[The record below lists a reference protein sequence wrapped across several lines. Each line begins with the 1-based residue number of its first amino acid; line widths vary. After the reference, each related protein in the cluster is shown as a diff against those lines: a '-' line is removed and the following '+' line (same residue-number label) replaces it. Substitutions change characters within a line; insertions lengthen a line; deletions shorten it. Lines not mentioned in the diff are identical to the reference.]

1 MRKEANVAKDNSF
14 DVVSECDLQEVDN
27 AYQQTL
33 KALSQRYDL
42 KGSGST
48 IDYDKANK
56 TFTVIAPSEFV
67 KNQVTDVLNTHLIR
81 RLGED
86 GMKFVKWGNNI
97 DASGGNIRCVG
108 TIAMGLDQD
117 TAKKINKEIK
127 DQKFKVK
134 TQIEGDKLRVSAPKR
149 DELQNVI
156 AFLRGN
162 DYGVPLQFTNYR

>member
-1 MRKEANVAKDNSF
+1 MAKDNSF

-33 KALSQRYDL
+33 KALAQRYDL

-48 IDYDKANK
+48 IDYDKGNK
-56 TFTVIAPSEFV
+56 TFTVVAPSDFV
-67 KNQVTDVLNTHLIR
+67 KNQVIDVLNTHLIR

-97 DASGGNIRCVG
+97 DASGGNVRCVG
-108 TIAMGLDQD
+108 TIAQGLDQD

-156 AFLRGN
+156 AFLRGQ
-162 DYGVPLQFTNYR
+162 DYGLPLQFTNYR

>member
-1 MRKEANVAKDNSF
+1 MAKDNSF

-33 KALSQRYDL
+33 KALAQRYDL

-56 TFTVIAPSEFV
+56 TFTVVAPSEFV
-67 KNQVTDVLNTHLIR
+67 KNQVIDVLNTHLIR

-108 TIAMGLDQD
+108 IIAMGLDQD